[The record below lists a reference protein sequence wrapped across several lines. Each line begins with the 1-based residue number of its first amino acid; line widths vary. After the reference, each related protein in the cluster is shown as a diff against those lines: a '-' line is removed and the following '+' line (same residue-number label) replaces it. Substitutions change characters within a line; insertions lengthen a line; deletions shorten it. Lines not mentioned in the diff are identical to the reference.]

1 MNFVLITYQFYMLRM
16 NTHIHFIIIISF
28 VRARWRLAGLPIP
41 ESAES
46 IQRHFISILLEM
58 TQSFFLLFFGT
69 LGGVPLWKKP
79 LLQCRATVNE
89 TTNISLSRRSWRMMT
104 QVILNQKIEKTWQI
118 ISINI
123 YLQTTAENSPT
134 LFWWSAVQCSFVQEW
149 LLLLFFF
156 LNKHFFSD
164 SQYTSCMVIFLKMKL
179 GLRFTCTLIFCVLF
193 DLHYRKIDFAWSVK
207 YSDFVHPCVRKQYPF
222 VSCHV
227 SEIRIKLFGTPR
239 LDSFC
244 LLVSCQGTL

>member
-1 MNFVLITYQFYMLRM
+1 MIRNRGSANACIKIGVTLNKISVLH
-16 NTHIHFIIIISF
+16 NIIYTSNIIYEF
-28 VRARWRLAGLPIP
+28 C
-41 ESAES
+41 
-46 IQRHFISILLEM
+46 FDNISILHVKNEYPY
-58 TQSFFLLFFGT
+58 SFYYNLLYESSLKASWPSDSRKCRKHTKTLYFHSSWNDAVFFFWT

-149 LLLLFFF
+149 LLLLLFFF
-156 LNKHFFSD
+156 K
-164 SQYTSCMVIFLKMKL
+164 
-179 GLRFTCTLIFCVLF
+179 
-193 DLHYRKIDFAWSVK
+193 
-207 YSDFVHPCVRKQYPF
+207 
-222 VSCHV
+222 
-227 SEIRIKLFGTPR
+227 
-239 LDSFC
+239 
-244 LLVSCQGTL
+244 